1 MEQPPAKVQK
11 TEQSSTKVPQRRCF
25 VIGLHGNVGHGK
37 DTVADILVD
46 HHGFHKLSF
55 AEPLRQA
62 LVVLFG
68 IPMEFFADRQLKEMV
83 LPQWGKSPRQL
94 MQLLGTE
101 LLRTHIAEDFLVRRV
116 DEEINKLEVLHEKER
131 EKSVREFH
139 LTYDDPV
146 KIVITDC
153 RFANEAKWI
162 GDEFPGKSIILH
174 VNASER
180 VSPVLSGAAS
190 VHASENGGITREMC
204 SGVLDN
210 NGTILNLHREIQ
222 KEIGLAFSK

>member
-1 MEQPPAKVQK
+1 MEQPPTKVQK
-11 TEQSSTKVPQRRCF
+11 MEQRPCF
-25 VIGLHGNVGHGK
+25 VIGLFGSVGHGK
-37 DTVADILVD
+37 DTAADILVE
-46 HHGFHKLSF
+46 HHGFHKFSF

-68 IPMEFFADRQLKEMV
+68 VPMEFFTDRQLKEMI

-101 LLRTHIAEDFLVRRV
+101 FLRTHIAEDFLVRRV
-116 DEEINKLEVLHEKER
+116 DEQIKKLEA
-131 EKSVREFH
+131 
-139 LTYDDPV
+139 TYNDPV
-146 KIVITDC
+146 RIVITDC

-162 GDEFPGKSIILH
+162 NDEFPGRSLILH
-174 VNASER
+174 VNANER
-180 VSPVLSGAAS
+180 VPSILSGTAS
-190 VHASENGGITREMC
+190 VHASENGGITRETC

-222 KEIGLAFSK
+222 KEIGLAFSTT

>member
-1 MEQPPAKVQK
+1 MEQPPGKVQ
-11 TEQSSTKVPQRRCF
+11 RACF
-25 VIGLHGNVGHGK
+25 VVGLKGEVGHGK
-37 DTVADILVD
+37 DTAADILVE

-68 IPMEFFADRQLKEMV
+68 VPMEFFTDRQLKEMV
-83 LPQWGKSPRQL
+83 LPRWGKSPRQL

-101 LLRTHIAEDFLVRRV
+101 FLRTHIAEDFLVCRV
-116 DEEINKLEVLHEKER
+116 DEEIAKLEVLCEKER
-131 EKSVREFH
+131 ERSAKEFH
-139 LTYDDPV
+139 QTYEDPV
-146 KIVITDC
+146 RIVITDC
-153 RFANEAKWI
+153 RFANEAIWI
-162 GDEFPGKSIILH
+162 NSEFPGKSLILQ

-180 VSPVLSGAAS
+180 VPPVLTGTAS

-210 NGTILNLHREIQ
+210 NGTILKLHREIQ
-222 KEIGLAFSK
+222 KEICLAFSE